1 MTSIQLQTLDCGMPL
16 VVEEM
21 PGVRSA
27 AMTWLVPAGT
37 ATEPAD
43 RQGVSSMWAELLMR
57 GAGALA
63 SRDHADALDR
73 LGVSKST
80 DAASYHLRL
89 SATMIGAR
97 VGDALPLLTDMILR
111 PRMDQEAIEP
121 TRDLALQAIDAL
133 KDDPQQRASNAAR
146 SRHYPVPLN
155 RTATG
160 TRHGVEAVTRDE
172 LVNGWRERA
181 RPRGCFLAFAGAVR
195 ADALRRQLND
205 LLKGW
210 DGAAPAFSLAAA
222 PPRGYAHE
230 QDQTNQVQIFLLHDA
245 PAEPEPGSVLEKVAA
260 SVLSGGM
267 AGRLFTEVREKRGLC
282 YSVSAGY
289 ASGRDFGSVTA
300 YVGTTPE
307 RAQESLDVL
316 WAELARIGTP
326 DGAVSREEFER
337 AVVGMKSRLV
347 FAGESTA
354 ARAAGLASDLH
365 RLGRARGLAEMAAQ
379 IDGVTLEQVAAYLRH
394 RSLGRVTIQTLGPAP
409 LTPPATCV

>member
-1 MTSIQLQTLDCGMPL
+1 MPL

-21 PGVRSA
+21 PGVKSA
-27 AMTWLVPAGT
+27 AMSWLVPAGT

-43 RQGVSSMWAELLMR
+43 RQGMAAMWAELLMR
-57 GAGALA
+57 GAGPLA

-80 DAASYHLRL
+80 DVASYHLRL

-97 VGDALPLLTDMILR
+97 VSDALPLLADMVVR
-111 PRMDQEAIEP
+111 PRFDVEAVEP

-133 KDDPQQRASNAAR
+133 KDDPQQRASIAAR
-146 SRHYPVPLN
+146 ARHFPIPLN
-155 RTATG
+155 RSQTG
-160 TRHGVEAVTRDE
+160 TREGVEAVTHAE
-172 LVNGWRERA
+172 LVDGWRVRA
-181 RPRGCFLAFAGAVR
+181 RPKGSFLAFAGAVS
-195 ADALRRQLND
+195 ADALERQLNG
-205 LLKGW
+205 LLRGW
-210 DGAAPAFSLAAA
+210 EGSAPAFSLDSA

-230 QDQTNQVQIFLLHDA
+230 QDETNQVQVLLLHDA
-245 PAEPEPGSVLEKVAA
+245 PAEPEPGSVLEKVVA

-289 ASGRDFGSVTA
+289 ASGRDFGAVTA

-316 WAELARIGTP
+316 WAELARIGTAE
-326 DGAVSREEFER
+326 GAVTQEEFER
-337 AVVGMKSRLV
+337 AVIGMKSRLV
-347 FAGESTA
+347 FAGESTS

-379 IDGVTLEQVAAYLRH
+379 IDAVRPGEVADYLR
-394 RSLGRVTIQTLGPAP
+394 RRAMGRVTIQTLGPAG
-409 LTPPATCV
+409 LKPPVA